1 MPLNAVNGEY
11 FGGRLGP
18 KSVLIYG
25 SRLDNS
31 REMMSVRRLS
41 WWMQHGRKENNE
53 DNSSKSVK
61 NPLKSERQ
69 FRLTKAVH
77 IH

>member
-31 REMMSVRRLS
+31 REMMSVVVYLGECNMVERRI
-41 WWMQHGRKENNE
+41 RKIIRRN
-53 DNSSKSVK
+53 
-61 NPLKSERQ
+61 Q
-69 FRLTKAVH
+69 
-77 IH
+77 